1 MEFCQEQK
9 ETHVSKTKKDSFDS
23 NLLQKK
29 KVRNNSLVGRQMYQK
44 QLLTTFVVQYSSIQT
59 KLVPMEVGVVFSFL
73 CFVCYCFFLLLLIF
87 NQDPGSITS
96 E

>member
-44 QLLTTFVVQYSSIQT
+44 QLMTTFVVQYSSIQT
-59 KLVPMEVGVVFSFL
+59 KLVPMEVGVVF
-73 CFVCYCFFLLLLIF
+73 FFSLFCLLLLF
-87 NQDPGSITS
+87 VVVAHF
-96 E
+96 